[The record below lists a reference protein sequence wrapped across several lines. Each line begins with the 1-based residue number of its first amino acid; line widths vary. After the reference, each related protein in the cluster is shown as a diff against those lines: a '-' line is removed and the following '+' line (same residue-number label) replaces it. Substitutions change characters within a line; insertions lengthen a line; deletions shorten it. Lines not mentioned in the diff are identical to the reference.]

1 MVSNKNKKRIKITI
15 THRKMYIL
23 SHLNKLNYIIYFK
36 KRNISD
42 IFVLYQLFKLG

>member
-15 THRKMYIL
+15 THREMYIL

-42 IFVLYQLFKLG
+42 IFVLYQLLKLG